1 MKQRGQETENSAQKT
16 ETETVSFLLA
26 FSVFC
31 LLSSVFW
38 SSVVHA
44 CPGCSE
50 ALFDPAQGAA
60 RAGSLRGYLVSIIVL
75 LGAPALMIGGVTL
88 AVMRASRRA
97 QRGRPTVD
105 THGTSG

>member
-1 MKQRGQETENSAQKT
+1 MKNTNCP
-16 ETETVSFLLA
+16 FLAGKLGACSLTLAARLAVVCCLLSVVLLWA
-26 FSVFC
+26 FSVQ
-31 LLSSVFW
+31 
-38 SSVVHA
+38 A

-60 RAGSLRGYLVSIIVL
+60 RVGSLRGYLVSIIVL
-75 LGAPALMIGGVTL
+75 LGVPALMIGGVTL
-88 AVMRASRRA
+88 AVVRASRRA